1 MRRGARAAMTALVFL
16 CAVSLAGCS
25 GGEDKPVVPADSTAA
40 SSAPANVK
48 IPGDP
53 EAGKKIYVRHCHYCH
68 GTEGRGD
75 GPVSIGISPHPADFT
90 TDTKRM
96 AKTDQELFK
105 SITEGIR
112 RDIGGEAMFMPSWRL
127 ILTEQERW
135 DALAYVRLLEKRG
148 KEKNA
153 AARRR

>member
-1 MRRGARAAMTALVFL
+1 M
-16 CAVSLAGCS
+16 AVSRPKAGAAALAALCVLALWGCS
-25 GGEDKPVVPADSTAA
+25 GGEKKAQADKARPASVT
-40 SSAPANVK
+40 

-53 EAGKKIYVRHCHYCH
+53 EAGRRVYGQYCHYCH

-90 TDTKRM
+90 TDAKRM
-96 AKTDQELFK
+96 SKTDAELFK
-105 SITEGIR
+105 SISEGIKR
-112 RDIGGEAMFMPSWRL
+112 QIGGEAMFMPSWKD

-135 DALAYVRLLEKRG
+135 DALAYVRLLEKKG

-153 AARRR
+153 KAAAR